1 MKKGA
6 GDYARYLVIGQI
18 FLEFYF
24 SRFTEELFAVLIAFI
39 FIFNAFRSIAQI
51 GTDNIFMPNRLGQGC
66 KLDKYDTDVFKFNVS
81 MDQCQLQNGTTI
93 DYDMIGKKLYQ
104 IKYILP

>member
-1 MKKGA
+1 
-6 GDYARYLVIGQI
+6 
-18 FLEFYF
+18 
-24 SRFTEELFAVLIAFI
+24 
-39 FIFNAFRSIAQI
+39 
-51 GTDNIFMPNRLGQGC
+51 MPNRLGQGC

-104 IKYILP
+104 IKFHEIFV